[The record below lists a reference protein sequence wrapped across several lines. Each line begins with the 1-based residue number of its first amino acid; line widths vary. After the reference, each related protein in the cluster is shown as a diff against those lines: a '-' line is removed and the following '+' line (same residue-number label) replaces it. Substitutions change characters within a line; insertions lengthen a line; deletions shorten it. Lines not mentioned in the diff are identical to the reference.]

1 MSATVDASRVGSVF
15 TGTPPFEV
23 TRRDVVAFADA
34 VGASS
39 PVHRDIAEA
48 RAAGFADLVAPVT
61 FAVVIAQEAEAEYI
75 ADPASGVDFS
85 RVVHADETFTHCRP
99 LVAGES
105 VTTAVHVDSITSRG
119 GLTLVTTR
127 TEITDASGDAVASVV
142 STLAVRGA
150 DA

>member
-1 MSATVDASRVGSVF
+1 VSATVDASRVGSVF

-23 TRRDVVAFADA
+23 SRRDVIAFADA
-34 VGASS
+34 VGATS

-48 RAAGFADLVAPVT
+48 RAAGFPDLLAPVT
-61 FAVVIAQEAEAEYI
+61 FPVVIAQEAEAEYI

-85 RVVHADETFTHCRP
+85 RVVHADESFSHRRAV
-99 LVAGES
+99 VAGETL
-105 VTTAVHVDSITSRG
+105 TTAVHVDAITARG

-127 TEITDASGDAVASVV
+127 TEITDEAGDGVATVV

>member
-1 MSATVDASRVGSVF
+1 MSVTVDTSRVGSVF

-34 VGASS
+34 VGATS
-39 PVHRDIAEA
+39 PVHRDLAAA
-48 RAAGFADLVAPVT
+48 RAAGFSDLVAPVT
-61 FAVVIAQEAEAEYI
+61 FPVVIAQEAEAEYI

-85 RVVHADETFTHCRP
+85 RVVHADESFSYQRP
-99 LVAGES
+99 IVAGES
-105 VTTAVHVDSITSRG
+105 LSTAVHVDSITSRG
-119 GLTLVTTR
+119 GLTLVTAR
-127 TEITDASGDAVASVV
+127 TEITTADGDGVATVI